1 MAAGDRTE
9 SLTTGLQE
17 LSARIAQLQ
26 EELLDA
32 GQERQNCLEELGEL
46 DRALPREQQ
55 AWLEALAAEDARDR
69 IRKVSAELSGNW
81 ADRLTDQASE
91 ILRAITGG
99 RYFGIQVNTGTRN
112 GSLTVTD
119 GVRIYQPEQL
129 STGTADQI
137 RMAVRLSVAQLLE
150 EEPMPLVFDD
160 AFLTWDDVRL
170 SQLLEYLAGCGRQ
183 VLIFTGQNREE
194 LLLIGEKL
202 SYHKIMLD
210 ENRAAVYSHTD
221 MRYDNSIL
229 Q

>member
-1 MAAGDRTE
+1 
-9 SLTTGLQE
+9 
-17 LSARIAQLQ
+17 
-26 EELLDA
+26 
-32 GQERQNCLEELGEL
+32 
-46 DRALPREQQ
+46 
-55 AWLEALAAEDARDR
+55 
-69 IRKVSAELSGNW
+69 
-81 ADRLTDQASE
+81 
-91 ILRAITGG
+91 
-99 RYFGIQVNTGTRN
+99 
-112 GSLTVTD
+112 
-119 GVRIYQPEQL
+119 
-129 STGTADQI
+129 
-137 RMAVRLSVAQLLE
+137 
-150 EEPMPLVFDD
+150 MPLVFDD